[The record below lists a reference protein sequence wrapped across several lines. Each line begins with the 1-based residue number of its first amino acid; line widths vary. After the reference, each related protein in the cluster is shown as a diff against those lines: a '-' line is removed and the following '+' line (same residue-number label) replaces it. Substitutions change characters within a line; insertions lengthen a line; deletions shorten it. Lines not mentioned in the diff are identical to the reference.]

1 MPPPVP
7 PSGGTK
13 KKKKGRA
20 PAHQNT
26 FAFRHNPKSKK
37 TEKIL
42 ASPNVGVCSKCRD
55 KIEWRKKYRKYKP
68 LTQPAKCNVCCSRS
82 ITAAYHTI
90 CGKCAVSEGAVCAML
105 EKQKRLL
112 RDVGGIGGG
121 NGGNED
127 NNHDAEDDVTIVDD
141 GTIVDSISSNTAEVT
156 ALTTANHEMESTTS
170 TPSKDNGNRDHDI
183 IAQSP
188 PPPIPP
194 PLHHHRHM
202 RVCGI
207 CVSDWATCE
216 FSNIPS
222 QDMDIVLKI
231 SKLEESIL
239 SGLHIID
246 GHKLSVREVQGVE
259 REVEKLRDELQ
270 LLKKKKTTN
279 NKNKSNTVVRRGGD
293 EEDSD
298 EEGGQEDE
306 VKEEEDDYDD
316 ELSIND
322 NVMKKKEEKGNN
334 NDSINDNDGQVGHDT
349 EEIDDIDDPFLIA
362 TKGKALVGEEYRQ
375 MLLANQWKSTSKNY

>member
-7 PSGGTK
+7 PGGGTK

-37 TEKIL
+37 TERIL
-42 ASPNVGVCSKCRD
+42 ASPNVGVCTKCRD

-68 LTQPAKCNVCCSRS
+68 LTQPAKCNLCSNRS

-90 CGKCAVSEGAVCAML
+90 CGKCAVSEGAVLAML

-112 RDVGGIGGG
+112 RDDDAGGSSRGGG
-121 NGGNED
+121 GD
-127 NNHDAEDDVTIVDD
+127 NAATSDDDAIADR
-141 GTIVDSISSNTAEVT
+141 SNTAEVM
-156 ALTTANHEMESTTS
+156 AVTANHEIELTITS
-170 TPSKDNGNRDHDI
+170 TPSENNNRKIDHDT
-183 IAQSP
+183 
-188 PPPIPP
+188 IPP
-194 PLHHHRHM
+194 PTPTTLMHHRHM

-207 CVSDWATCE
+207 CTSDWATSE
-216 FSNIPS
+216 FSNIS
-222 QDMDIVLKI
+222 KQDMDIVHTI
-231 SKLEESIL
+231 STLEESIL

-246 GHKLSVREVQGVE
+246 GHKLSVREIRGVE

-270 LLKKKKTTN
+270 LLKKKTTTN
-279 NKNKSNTVVRRGGD
+279 SNNTVVQHGGD
-293 EEDSD
+293 EE
-298 EEGGQEDE
+298 E
-306 VKEEEDDYDD
+306 EEEDFKEGDDNDDDDDDDDD
-316 ELSIND
+316 ELSSND
-322 NVMKKKEEKGNN
+322 NENAIKKKEEKDDDNE
-334 NDSINDNDGQVGHDT
+334 SINDNDGQVGHGT
-349 EEIDDIDDPFLIA
+349 EEIDDIDDPFLIV

>member
-1 MPPPVP
+1 MPPPP
-7 PSGGTK
+7 GGTK
-13 KKKKGRA
+13 KKKKKGRP

-42 ASPNVGVCSKCRD
+42 SSPNVGVCTKCHD

-68 LTQPAKCNVCCSRS
+68 LTQPAKCNVCNNRS

-90 CGKCAVSEGAVCAML
+90 CGKCAVSDGVVVAMF

-112 RDVGGIGGG
+112 RSDAGGSSSGGSG
-121 NGGNED
+121 D
-127 NNHDAEDDVTIVDD
+127 NAAATASDDDAIVDR
-141 GTIVDSISSNTAEVT
+141 SNTAEVT
-156 ALTTANHEMESTTS
+156 AVTAVMTASNEIESTTL
-170 TPSKDNGNRDHDI
+170 DHNT
-183 IAQSP
+183 
-188 PPPIPP
+188 IPP
-194 PLHHHRHM
+194 PSTTPTTTTLIHHHRHM

-207 CVSDWATCE
+207 CTSDWATCE

-222 QDMDIVLKI
+222 HNMDIVHTI
-231 SKLEESIL
+231 SALEESIL
-239 SGLHIID
+239 SGLHIVD
-246 GHKLSVREVQGVE
+246 GHKLSVREVRGVE

-270 LLKKKKTTN
+270 LLTKKKTSTSN
-279 NKNKSNTVVRRGGD
+279 NNTVVQHGEDEEEEEDFEEGD
-293 EEDSD
+293 EEDD
-298 EEGGQEDE
+298 DDNDDDDDE
-306 VKEEEDDYDD
+306 V
-316 ELSIND
+316 SSND
-322 NVMKKKEEKGNN
+322 NVINKEKEEKDDD
-334 NDSINDNDGQVGHDT
+334 NDSINDNDGQLGHYT